1 MKRLLEPEVMEN
13 IDEVIEYDRMK
24 IGTEIDLIDECLAI
38 SVLNMGIPSGD
49 ILDLGTGTATV
60 PIKIF
65 QYSSEFKIT
74 GIDLSSNMLSI
85 AEENIRKNN
94 LQNQIQ
100 LVRADVK
107 KLPFEDNTFDLAYSN
122 LMLHHIPNPVDMIQ
136 ELQRVVKTEGAYII
150 RDLVRPH
157 SKYLVD
163 FFVKKFGNKFSPY
176 QKQLYKNSLFA
187 ALTKNELNIY
197 AVEAGLTEF
206 SIKKYLVS
214 HIGIEKESLQRIP
227 SKNPF
232 KEKLKTKRKYGFS
245 EKLIIANYIS

>member
-1 MKRLLEPEVMEN
+1 MKRILEPEIMEN
-13 IDEVIEYDRMK
+13 IDEVIEYDKMK

-38 SVLNMGIPSGD
+38 SILNMGIPYGE

-65 QYSSEFKIT
+65 QYSSEFQLT

-85 AEENIRKNN
+85 AEENIREKN

-107 KLPFEDNTFDLAYSN
+107 KLPFKDNTFDLAYSN

-150 RDLVRPH
+150 RDLLRPH
-157 SKYLVD
+157 SKYLLN
-163 FFVKKFGNKFSPY
+163 FFVKKFGKKFSPY

-187 ALTKNELNIY
+187 ALTKNELNVSAI
-197 AVEAGLTEF
+197 EAGLSGF

-214 HIGIEKESLQRIP
+214 HIGIEKNPCKKSLQKIP
-227 SKNPF
+227 SLKN
-232 KEKLKTKRKYGFS
+232 
-245 EKLIIANYIS
+245 